1 LAAHRAGASTVVL
14 PRRNE
19 KNLREDVPAEVREA
33 MTFHLVD
40 AIDEVIDLALEES
53 IPIEDGV
60 SLTV

>member
-1 LAAHRAGASTVVL
+1 
-14 PRRNE
+14 
-19 KNLREDVPAEVREA
+19 